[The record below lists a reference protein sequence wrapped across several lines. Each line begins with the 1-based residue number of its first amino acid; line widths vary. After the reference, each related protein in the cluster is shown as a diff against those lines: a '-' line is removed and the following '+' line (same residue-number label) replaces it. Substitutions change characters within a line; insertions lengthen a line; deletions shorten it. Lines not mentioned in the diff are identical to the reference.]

1 MRNYKHK
8 LGAAQFCPLTYNASR
23 MSYREAESGYGNI
36 DGFVQNVKDLE
47 SLQ

>member
-8 LGAAQFCPLTYNASR
+8 LGAAHFFPLTYNASR
-23 MSYREAESGYGNI
+23 MSYREAESGYGDA
-36 DGFVQNVKDLE
+36 DGFVQYVKDLA